1 MSTTLQELVARPLAS
16 ERSAV
21 LLRSVAAAVHA
32 MHRQGRAHRHLAPR
46 RIHLDGDDLVE
57 LEGADEGADWF
68 AVHRPDELAYAA
80 PELLQPTLH
89 APDHRA
95 DLYSL
100 GALLYELLTGAPP
113 FTAVDLLGWTHAHV
127 AQAPRAPLELR
138 AGVPAPLSDIALK
151 LLAKAADERYQSAA
165 GLIADLDRWL
175 AAAARGDGEQRFALG
190 LRDVPEQLRI
200 SQRLYGRDAELQALE
215 AARERVAQRGA
226 PELALVRGPSG
237 IGKSA
242 LVHGLERRQTGQ
254 AGIYVAGKF
263 DQYDRDIPYA
273 TLVKAFGELARTL
286 LATSEEH
293 LAAWRQRLQSEL
305 GNLGQLIIDIIP
317 QMELVIGPQPPVP
330 PQPLLEA
337 QNRFNRVLR
346 QFIGVFA
353 QPDQPLILFLDD
365 LQWADTASIRLLQ
378 HILTH
383 PDVQHVLV
391 VCAYRDGE
399 IGPSHPW
406 TAALL
411 EIQSADVR
419 VSDLAVAPLPP
430 QHVGAL
436 LVDTLRCSPDAAD
449 QLAALLHAKTAGNPF
464 FVGQFLTMLAA
475 EGLLYLDPELGA
487 WRWDL
492 TAIEAKGYTDNI
504 VALMLERLRGLS
516 AAAQRALSLLACA
529 GAEIAPATLAAL
541 LGRDEAAVLADL
553 APALADGLV
562 FVRGG
567 QLKFSHDRVQ
577 QAAYSLTPEAE
588 RAGVHLRI
596 GQELRGPLGSDVA
609 PERLF
614 AVVNHLN
621 AAAALIDDPQA
632 RFDLAR
638 LDFQAGQRAKQ
649 ANAYASALIYL
660 RASLALLPADAW
672 DAQFQLTFDLHR
684 DLSECAYLCNDNEA
698 AEQLFEAALSH
709 ARGPLERAEIFTLQ
723 ISLYYSVG
731 RMQESLDVGQK
742 ALRELGI
749 DIPATPEARLSAF
762 GPMIEAAVARFSA
775 LDIEA
780 MEHATSVADPARR
793 VAAQVLVSLLPSSFY
808 LDIILFSIIILRLV
822 ELSLVH
828 GETRDSVVGYASFAL
843 LLVTVLGEHDMS
855 GRIARMTL
863 RRLEHIA
870 DASVHAKVRTIYG
883 WFSGPWHEPLPQ
895 ILAHL
900 RAGQQAGVEAGDLSA
915 YGAFAL
921 LGQDTLLLCR
931 GDALAQVEEQWARHR
946 SSYVQMQHE
955 IAVMTVDVVL
965 AQLPRLR
972 GARVDADDA
981 VEPGIR
987 AAGSALGTHH
997 FLRMQRLYLIGD
1009 LTGAL
1014 QAAERFAATKGNGL
1028 LGTFLG
1034 ADGDFYCALVAAAVA
1049 DREPLR
1055 RAEMLERVRLQAA
1068 VCERLAARCP
1078 ANFRA
1083 RAELLGA
1090 ELLRLEGRSAE
1101 ALPRLEAAARAAAQD
1116 SFLAVEAIACERA
1129 GELARALGL
1138 GVAAVAYFERARS
1151 LYARWGAT
1159 AKLTQLAMRVPELG
1173 PMTPPGSQWL
1183 SVDAL
1188 AVVKATQALSGELM
1202 QDKLLSSLMH
1212 IVLEHAGAQNGHL
1225 LLIERERLVIAAGA
1239 RTGEQGV
1246 EVTLPARQVAADDE
1260 LALSIVQYVRRTR
1273 EQVLLTDARNSPLFA
1288 ADPHLARG
1296 QVRSVLCVPIV
1307 RSGALVG
1314 VLYLENNWMSGA
1326 FTPQRTAVL
1335 ELLLTQAAISLA
1347 VSSLYGDLAREN
1359 RERKQVEQGLRE
1371 SEERMRQLVESA
1383 GAVPWEA
1390 DVAAGRLTYVGPQI
1404 AGLLGHGSDRF
1415 TGDPGF
1421 LAGITHAADREA
1433 LALHLSSSGGEAR
1446 ELEFRVRAEDG
1457 EELWVHS
1464 IRAAHKARGD
1474 SPLRRGFFFDA
1485 TARKRTEASLR
1496 DKLDIIAAQQ
1506 EAIRQLST
1514 PIIEV
1519 WEGVVLMPL
1528 FGTIDSNQALR
1539 MQELLLDAIGRLRAR
1554 FAIIDLT
1561 GVEVVD
1567 TGTAQH
1573 IIGLVR
1579 AVQLLGAR
1587 GIVVGVRADVASS
1600 IISLGVELGRIA
1612 TLSTLREALML
1623 CMQAAAQ
1630 RRKAGQGA

>member
-1 MSTTLQELVARPLAS
+1 MSTTLLELASRPLAP

-21 LLRSVAAAVHA
+21 LLRSVAAAVHT
-32 MHRQGRAHRHLAPR
+32 MHRQGHTHRHLAPR
-46 RIHLDGDDLVE
+46 LVRLEGDDVAE
-57 LEGADEGADWF
+57 LDGADEGADWL
-68 AVHRPDELAYAA
+68 AAHRPDELAYAA

-100 GALLYELLTGAPP
+100 GALFHELLTGAPP

-127 AQAPRAPLELR
+127 AQAPRPPTELR
-138 AGVPAPLSDIALK
+138 GEVPVPLAEIVLK
-151 LLAKAADERYQSAA
+151 LLAKAADERYQSAS

-175 AAAARGDGEQRFALG
+175 AAAGRGDGETRFVLG

-242 LVHGLERRQTGQ
+242 LVHGLERRHTGQ
-254 AGIYVAGKF
+254 PGVFVAGKF

-273 TLVKAFGELARTL
+273 TLVRAFGELARQL
-286 LATSEEH
+286 LAASEEH
-293 LAAWRQRLQSEL
+293 LAAWRQRLQAEL

-406 TAALL
+406 TGALL

-419 VSDLAVAPLPP
+419 VSDLLVAPLPP
-430 QHVGAL
+430 QHVAAL
-436 LVDTLRCSPDAAD
+436 LLDTLRCSPEAAA
-449 QLAALLHAKTAGNPF
+449 QLSGLLHAKTAGNPF

-475 EGLLYLDPELGA
+475 EGLLYLDPEVGA

-492 TAIEAKGYTDNI
+492 GAIEAKGYTDNI

-516 AAAQRALSLLACA
+516 GPAQRALSLLACA
-529 GAEIAPATLAAL
+529 GAEIAPATLAVL
-541 LGRDEAAVLADL
+541 LGRDEAAVMADL
-553 APALADGLV
+553 APALTDSLV
-562 FVRGG
+562 VARAG
-567 QLKFSHDRVQ
+567 QLKFTHDRVQ

-596 GQELRGPLGSDVA
+596 GRELRGPIGSEVA

-621 AAAALIDDPQA
+621 AAAALLDDPRA

-638 LDFQAGQRAKQ
+638 LDVQAGRRAKQ

-660 RASLALLPADAW
+660 RVALALLPADAW
-672 DAQFQLTFDLHR
+672 DAHFQLTFDLHR

-749 DIPATPEARLSAF
+749 DIPATPEARLAAF
-762 GPMIEAAVARFSA
+762 GPMIELAVARFSA

-808 LDIILFSIIILRLV
+808 LDIVLFSIIILRLV

-863 RRLEHIA
+863 RRLDAIA
-870 DASVHAKVRTIYG
+870 DAGVHAKVRTIYG

-900 RAGQQAGVEAGDLSA
+900 RAGQQAGIEAGDLSA

-981 VEPGIR
+981 VEPVTKT
-987 AAGSALGTHH
+987 AGSALGTHH
-997 FLRMQRLYLIGD
+997 FLRMQRLYLLGD
-1009 LTGAL
+1009 LGGAL
-1014 QAAERFAATKGNGL
+1014 QAADRFAATKGNGL

-1049 DREPLR
+1049 DREPVR
-1055 RAEMLERVRLQAA
+1055 RAEMLERVRVQAA
-1068 VCERLAARCP
+1068 LTERLATGCP

-1101 ALPRLEAAARAAAQD
+1101 ALPRLEAAARSAAQE

-1138 GVAAVAYFERARS
+1138 GIAAVAYFERARS
-1151 LYARWGAT
+1151 LYARWGAS
-1159 AKLTQLAMRVPELG
+1159 AKLAQLASRVPELG

-1225 LLIERERLVIAAGA
+1225 LLLERERLVVAAGA
-1239 RTGEQGV
+1239 RTGDQGV
-1246 EVTLPARQVAADDE
+1246 EVTLPATRPLAAGDE

-1273 EQVLLTDARNSPLFA
+1273 EQVLLTDARSSPLFA
-1288 ADPHLARG
+1288 ADPHLAAG

-1307 RSGALVG
+1307 RSGGLVG

-1371 SEERMRQLVESA
+1371 SEDRMRQLVESA
-1383 GAVPWEA
+1383 GAIPWEA
-1390 DVAAGRLTYVGPQI
+1390 DVVAGRLTYIGPQV
-1404 AGLLGHGSDRF
+1404 AALLGHGSARF
-1415 TGDPGF
+1415 TAEFGF
-1421 LAGITHAADREA
+1421 LPGITHPDDREA
-1433 LALHLSSSGGEAR
+1433 LALHLSAIGGEAR

-1457 EELWVHS
+1457 EELWLHS
-1464 IRAAHKARGD
+1464 IRGGQKARGD
-1474 SPLRRGFFFDA
+1474 GPLRRGFFFDA

-1496 DKLDIIAAQQ
+1496 DKLEIIAAQQ

-1528 FGTIDSNQALR
+1528 FGTIDPGQAMR

-1573 IIGLVR
+1573 IIALIR

-1587 GIVVGVRADVASS
+1587 GIVVGVRPDVASS
-1600 IISLGVELGRIA
+1600 IISLGIELNRIA
-1612 TLSTLREALML
+1612 TLSTLREALL
-1623 CMQAAAQ
+1623 VCMQDGL
-1630 RRKAGQGA
+1630 RRKKR

>member
-1 MSTTLQELVARPLAS
+1 MSTTLLELAARPLAP

-32 MHRQGRAHRHLAPR
+32 LHRRGRAHRHLAPR
-46 RIHLDGDDLVE
+46 WVRLFGDEVSELD
-57 LEGADEGADWF
+57 GADEGADWL
-68 AVHRPDELAYAA
+68 AAHRGDELAYAA

-89 APDHRA
+89 AVDHRA
-95 DLYSL
+95 DLYSV
-100 GALLYELLTGAPP
+100 GALFYELLVGVPP
-113 FTAVDLLGWTHAHV
+113 FAAVDLLGWTHAHV
-127 AQAPRAPLELR
+127 AQAPRPPVDVRR
-138 AGVPAPLSDIALK
+138 AVPPPLSDIALK
-151 LLAKAADERYQSAA
+151 LLAKAADERYQSAT

-175 AAAARGDGEQRFALG
+175 AAAGRGDGDSRFALG
-190 LRDVPEQLRI
+190 ERDVPEHLRI
-200 SQRLYGRDAELQALE
+200 SQRLYGRDGELQLLE
-215 AARERVAQRGA
+215 AASERVAHGA

-254 AGIYVAGKF
+254 RGVFVAGKF

-273 TLVKAFGELARTL
+273 TLVKAFSELARQL
-286 LATSEEH
+286 LAASEER
-293 LAAWRQRLQSEL
+293 LTAWRQRLQSEL

-365 LQWADTASIRLLQ
+365 LQWADAASIRLLQ

-383 PDVQHVLV
+383 PDVEHVLV

-406 TAALL
+406 TAALA

-419 VSDLAVAPLPP
+419 VSDVVVAPLPP
-430 QHVGAL
+430 VHVASL
-436 LVDTLRCSPDAAD
+436 LVDTLRCSPEAAAS
-449 QLAALLHAKTAGNPF
+449 LADLLHAKTAGNPF
-464 FVGQFLTMLAA
+464 FVGQFLTMLAN
-475 EGLLYLDPELGA
+475 EGLLRLDPDLAA

-492 TAIEAKGYTDNI
+492 AAIEAKGYTDNI
-504 VALMLERLRGLS
+504 VALMLERLQSLP

-553 APALADGLV
+553 APALTDALV
-562 FVRGG
+562 VARGG
-567 QLKFSHDRVQ
+567 QLKFTHDRVQ
-577 QAAYSLTPEAE
+577 QAAYSLTDEAE

-596 GQELRGPLGSDVA
+596 GRELRGPLGSDVA

-621 AAAALIDDPQA
+621 AAAALIEGPAA
-632 RFDLAR
+632 RLDLAR
-638 LDFQAGQRAKQ
+638 LDVQAGRRAKQ
-649 ANAYASALIYL
+649 ANAYSSALIYL
-660 RASLALLPADAW
+660 NAALDLLPADAW
-672 DAQFQLTFDLHR
+672 DAHFQLTFDLHR
-684 DLSECAYLCNDNEA
+684 DLSECAYLCNENDVAERLFDA
-698 AEQLFEAALSH
+698 AISH
-709 ARGPLERAEIFTLQ
+709 ARDPLERAEIFALK

-731 RMQESLDVGQK
+731 RMQESIDVGML
-742 ALRELGI
+742 ALRELGV

-780 MEHATSVADPARR
+780 LEHATSVADPARR
-793 VAAQVLVSLLPSSFY
+793 VAASVLVGLLPSSFY
-808 LDIILFSIIILRLV
+808 LDIVLFSIIILRLV

-863 RRLEHIA
+863 RRLEHIT
-870 DASVHAKVRTIYG
+870 DMGVHAKVRTIYG
-883 WFSGPWHEPLPQ
+883 WFTGPWHEPLPQ

-900 RAGQQAGVEAGDLSA
+900 RAGQQAGIEAGDLSA

-931 GDALAQVEEQWARHR
+931 GDSLTQVEEQWTRHR
-946 SSYVQMQHE
+946 ASYVQMQHE
-955 IAVMTVDVVL
+955 IAVMTTEVVL
-965 AQLPRLR
+965 SQLPRLR
-972 GARVDADDA
+972 GARVDVDDA
-981 VEPGIR
+981 VEPGPKV
-987 AAGSALGTHH
+987 AGSALGTHH
-997 FLRMQRLYLIGD
+997 YLRMQRLYLLGD
-1009 LTGAL
+1009 LPGAQ
-1014 QAAERFAATKGNGL
+1014 QAADRFAATKGNGL

-1034 ADGDFYCALVAAAVA
+1034 TDGDFYCALVAAAVA
-1049 DREPLR
+1049 DREPVR
-1055 RAEMLERVRLQAA
+1055 RAEMLERVRVQAA
-1068 VCERLAARCP
+1068 LSERLAGHCP

-1090 ELLRLEGRSAE
+1090 ELLRLEGRSAD

-1138 GVAAVAYFERARS
+1138 GIAAVAYFERARS
-1151 LYARWGAT
+1151 LYARWGAS
-1159 AKLTQLAMRVPELG
+1159 AKLAQLATRVPELG
-1173 PMTPPGSQWL
+1173 PITPPGSQWL

-1202 QDKLLSSLMH
+1202 QDKLLSNLMH

-1225 LLIERERLVIAAGA
+1225 LLLERERLVVAAGA
-1239 RTGEQGV
+1239 RTGDQGV
-1246 EVTLPARQVAADDE
+1246 EVTLPEPRPQVGGDG

-1273 EQVLLTDARNSPLFA
+1273 EQVLLTDARTSPLFA
-1288 ADPHLARG
+1288 ADPHLAGG

-1307 RSGALVG
+1307 RAGGLIG

-1335 ELLLTQAAISLA
+1335 ELLLAQAAISLT

-1371 SEERMRQLVESA
+1371 SEDRMRQLVESA
-1383 GAVPWEA
+1383 GAIPWEA
-1390 DVAAGRLTYVGPQI
+1390 DITVGRITYIGPQVE
-1404 AGLLGHGSDRF
+1404 ALLGHGGERF
-1415 TGDPGF
+1415 TGDATF
-1421 LAGITHAADREA
+1421 LPGITHADDRDA
-1433 LALHLSSSGGEAR
+1433 LELHLTASGGEAR
-1446 ELEFRVRAEDG
+1446 ELEFRVRGQGG
-1457 EELWVHS
+1457 EELWLHS
-1464 IRAAHKARGD
+1464 IRAARQARGEAHV
-1474 SPLRRGFFFDA
+1474 RRGFFFDA
-1485 TARKRTEASLR
+1485 TARKRTEANLR
-1496 DKLDIIAAQQ
+1496 DKLEIIAAQQ

-1528 FGTIDSNQALR
+1528 FGTIDTGQAMR

-1587 GIVVGVRADVASS
+1587 GIVVGVRPDVASS
-1600 IISLGVELGRIA
+1600 IISLGVELGRIS
-1612 TLSTLREALML
+1612 TLSTLREALL
-1623 CMQAAAQ
+1623 ACMQAGV
-1630 RRKAGQGA
+1630 RRKAAT